1 MARWSDPMT
10 ADDRDVTLPR
20 PRAAVRELPLYAPDV
35 AECTVDVSENVNLWG
50 SPPASLRAL
59 ASVAAERVNR
69 YPSLYSTPLRDAVL
83 SYLGL
88 SSANG
93 LGLVT
98 GCGSDDVLDA
108 AIRAFGEPGDE
119 VAFAAPTFVMIPIF
133 TRLNGLVPVV
143 VPMGPGYEVDPQRL
157 VDRRA
162 KITYLCTPNNP
173 TSTAMSR
180 EAVEYV
186 VDRAAGLVVLDEAY
200 AEFAPDVFTSLV
212 TRSERLLVTRTF
224 SKAFGL
230 AGLRVGYGV
239 GSVAIVDAVTRAR
252 GPYKVNAFAE
262 AAAVAA
268 LSDGPDARG
277 WVIDRAALAVTIRE
291 RLAGA
296 LRELGL
302 EPAPSAGNF
311 LFVPTS
317 RAPEIGRAMRERGVL
332 VRAMSGLP
340 QDVSALKTA
349 GGHALRIGVGPWE
362 SMERLLDA
370 LREALACV

>member
-1 MARWSDPMT
+1 VS
-10 ADDRDVTLPR
+10 ADDREGVLPQ
-20 PRAAVRELPLYAPDV
+20 PRATVRGLPLYAPDV
-35 AECTVDVSENVNLWG
+35 AACTVDVSENVNLWG

-59 ASVAAERVNR
+59 ASAPTERVNR

-83 SYLGL
+83 KYLGL
-88 SSANG
+88 SSASG
-93 LGLVT
+93 IGLVT

-133 TRLNGLVPVV
+133 TRLNGLVPAM
-143 VPMGPGYEVDPQRL
+143 VPMGPDYEVDPQRL

-173 TSTAMSR
+173 TATAMSR
-180 EAVEYV
+180 QAVEYV
-186 VDRAAGLVVLDEAY
+186 VEHAAGLVVLDEAY

-239 GSVAIVDAVTRAR
+239 ASKAIADAVTRAR
-252 GPYKVNAFAE
+252 GPYKVNALAE
-262 AAAVAA
+262 AAAIAA
-268 LSDGPDARG
+268 LSDGPDALG
-277 WVIDRAALAVTIRE
+277 WVTEHAARAIAIRA
-291 RLAGA
+291 RLASA
-296 LRELGL
+296 LRELGF
-302 EPAPSAGNF
+302 EPASSAGNF

-317 RAPEIGRAMRERGVL
+317 RAPAIASAMRERGVL
-332 VRAMSGLP
+332 VRALSGLP
-340 QDVSALKTA
+340 HDVPAMRA
-349 GGHALRIGVGPWE
+349 AEGHALRIGVGPWE
-362 SMERLLDA
+362 AMEQLLA
-370 LREALACV
+370 VLREALACV

>member
-1 MARWSDPMT
+1 MNVN
-10 ADDRDVTLPR
+10 DRDDVRPQ
-20 PRAAVRELPLYAPDV
+20 PRATVRELPLYAPDV
-35 AECTVDVSENVNLWG
+35 AACTVDVSENVNLWG

-59 ASVAAERVNR
+59 ASAPEERVNR

-88 SSANG
+88 RSATG
-93 LGLVT
+93 IGLVT

-108 AIRAFGEPGDE
+108 ALRAFGEPGDE

-133 TRLNGLVPVV
+133 TRLNGLVPAM

-180 EAVEYV
+180 QAVEYV
-186 VDRAAGLVVLDEAY
+186 VEHAAGLVVLDEAY

-239 GSVAIVDAVTRAR
+239 GSAAIVDAVTRAR

-262 AAAVAA
+262 AAAIAA
-268 LSDGPDARG
+268 LSDGPDALG
-277 WVIDRAALAVTIRE
+277 WVTEHAALAIANRE
-291 RLAGA
+291 RMASA
-296 LRELGL
+296 LRDLGF

-317 RAPEIGRAMRERGVL
+317 RAPAIASAMRERGVL
-332 VRAMSGLP
+332 VRALSGLP
-340 QDVSALKTA
+340 HDVPAMRA
-349 GGHALRIGVGPWE
+349 AAGHALRIGVGPWE
-362 SMERLLDA
+362 AMEQLLA
-370 LREALACV
+370 VFREALACV

>member
-1 MARWSDPMT
+1 MT
-10 ADDRDVTLPR
+10 TNDHGMGAPQ
-20 PRAAVRELPLYAPDV
+20 PRAAVRGLPLYAPDV
-35 AECTVDVSENVNLWG
+35 AASAVDVSENVNLWG

-59 ASVAAERVNR
+59 ASAPAERVSR
-69 YPSLYSTPLRDAVL
+69 YPSLYSIPLREAVL
-83 SYLGL
+83 RYLGL
-88 SSANG
+88 SSASG
-93 LGLVT
+93 IGLVT

-133 TRLNGLVPVV
+133 TRLNGLVPAA
-143 VPMGPGYEVDPQRL
+143 VPMGPSYEVDPQRL

-173 TSTAMSR
+173 TSAAMSR

-186 VDRAAGLVVLDEAY
+186 VEHAAGLVILDEAY
-200 AEFAPDVFTSLV
+200 AEFAPDVFTPLV

-239 GSVAIVDAVTRAR
+239 GCTTIVDAVTRAR
-252 GPYKVNAFAE
+252 GPYKVNALAE
-262 AAAVAA
+262 AAAIAA
-268 LSDGPDARG
+268 LSDDADGIG
-277 WVIDRAALAVTIRE
+277 WVTEHAALALEVRE
-291 RLAGA
+291 RLASE
-296 LRELGL
+296 LRTLGL
-302 EPAPSAGNF
+302 EPAPAAGNF

-317 RAPEIGRAMRERGVL
+317 RAPGIAREMRSRGVL
-332 VRAMSGLP
+332 VRTLSGLP
-340 QDVSALKTA
+340 QDVP
-349 GGHALRIGVGPWE
+349 ALRAAEGNALRVGVGPWG

-370 LREALACV
+370 LRGALECA

>member
-1 MARWSDPMT
+1 MS
-10 ADDRDVTLPR
+10 ADDRDDVLPQ
-20 PRAAVRELPLYAPDV
+20 PRSTVRGLPLYAPDV
-35 AECTVDVSENVNLWG
+35 AACTVDVSENVNLWG

-59 ASVAAERVNR
+59 ASAPAERVNR
-69 YPSLYSTPLRDAVL
+69 YPSLYSTSLRDAVL
-83 SYLGL
+83 KYLGL
-88 SSANG
+88 SSASG
-93 LGLVT
+93 IGLVT

-133 TRLNGLVPVV
+133 TRLNGLVPAM
-143 VPMGPGYEVDPQRL
+143 VPMGPSYEVDPQRL

-180 EAVEYV
+180 QAVEYV
-186 VDRAAGLVVLDEAY
+186 VENAAGLVVLDEAY

-212 TRSERLLVTRTF
+212 ARSERLLVTRTF

-239 GSVAIVDAVTRAR
+239 GSAAIVDAVTRAR
-252 GPYKVNAFAE
+252 GPYKVNALAE

-268 LSDGPDARG
+268 LSDGPDALG
-277 WVIDRAALAVTIRE
+277 WVTEHAAFAVANRD
-291 RLAGA
+291 RLATA
-296 LRELGL
+296 LCELGF

-317 RAPEIGRAMRERGVL
+317 RAPRIASAMRQRGVL
-332 VRAMSGLP
+332 VRALTGLP
-340 QDVSALKTA
+340 HDVPAMRA
-349 GGHALRIGVGPWE
+349 AEGHALRIGVGPWE
-362 SMERLLDA
+362 AMEQLLA
-370 LREALACV
+370 VLREALACA

>member
-1 MARWSDPMT
+1 MARWSHAMSI
-10 ADDRDVTLPR
+10 DDRGAPLPQ
-20 PRAAVRELPLYAPDV
+20 PRAAVRGLPLYAPDV
-35 AECTVDVSENVNLWG
+35 AACTVDVSENVNLWG
-50 SPPASLRAL
+50 SPPAALRAL
-59 ASVAAERVNR
+59 ASASAERVNR
-69 YPSLYSTPLRDAVL
+69 YPSLHSAPLRDAVL
-83 SYLGL
+83 EYLGL
-88 SSANG
+88 AGASG
-93 LGLVT
+93 IGLVS

-133 TRLNGLVPVV
+133 TRLNGLVPAM
-143 VPMGPGYEVDPQRL
+143 VPMGPSYEVDPQQL

-186 VDRAAGLVVLDEAY
+186 VEHAVGLVVLDEAY

-239 GSVAIVDAVTRAR
+239 GSTAIVDAVMRAR
-252 GPYKVNAFAE
+252 GPYKVNALAE

-268 LSDGPDARG
+268 LSEGPDALG
-277 WVIDRAALAVTIRE
+277 WVTEHAALAVTIRQ
-291 RLAGA
+291 RLASA
-296 LRELGL
+296 LRELGF

-311 LFVPTS
+311 LFVPTL
-317 RAPEIGRAMRERGVL
+317 RAPPIAHAMRERGVL
-332 VRAMSGLP
+332 VRALSGLP
-340 QDVSALKTA
+340 HDVPAVRA
-349 GGHALRIGVGPWE
+349 ADGHALRIGVGPWP
-362 SMERLLDA
+362 SMERLLDVF
-370 LREALACV
+370 REALACA